1 MKKTI
6 KLTESQLHQLVK
18 ESVQQIL
25 MEDMEDEAFGG
36 FKALGSLFGNRA
48 KDAGQGMANYASQKY
63 NQAKNAVGRAA
74 TAVGNKVNQA
84 GQYVGNKVNQ
94 AGQAV
99 GNAYNTAKQTYQ
111 TGSASDDAQ
120 SAIENAVK
128 ALNNLKAADRKLQS
142 LGQYSVIGRQGR
154 LIDQLISSLGSMNGR
169 FKARTSAFTH

>member
-6 KLTESQLHQLVK
+6 KLTESQLHQLIK

-36 FKALGSLFGNRA
+36 FKALSSLFGNKA

-63 NQAKNAVGRAA
+63 NQAKDAVGKAA

-84 GQYVGNKVNQ
+84 GRY
-94 AGQAV
+94 V

-128 ALNNLKAADRKLQS
+128 ALNNLKAADKKLQS
-142 LGQYSVIGRQGR
+142 LGQYSVIGKQGR